1 MLRGGA
7 VHHVEDHGVGA
18 RGGRGPH
25 GLGAVRGGAVDDAPV
40 GPAVPL
46 PDELVLEAGGVA
58 GDVGLELERAANFS
72 IALKRN
78 SAAGPSNHSVGS
90 ASGYV
95 SIVILDICQNLIL
108 SSTWQN
114 PINRRRRQ
122 VLSNHAPV
130 SVSPIGPSPMP
141 NKLIFKPIGLTGD
154 IYPKFYGR
162 PSTSQFFRKGN
173 SINGI
178 RVRKLSNN
186 SSGISLA
193 KTTTAVIGKVVSD
206 IAGIRNKAMLN

>member
-1 MLRGGA
+1 
-7 VHHVEDHGVGA
+7 
-18 RGGRGPH
+18 
-25 GLGAVRGGAVDDAPV
+25 
-40 GPAVPL
+40 
-46 PDELVLEAGGVA
+46 
-58 GDVGLELERAANFS
+58 
-72 IALKRN
+72 
-78 SAAGPSNHSVGS
+78 
-90 ASGYV
+90 
-95 SIVILDICQNLIL
+95 
-108 SSTWQN
+108 
-114 PINRRRRQ
+114 
-122 VLSNHAPV
+122 
-130 SVSPIGPSPMP
+130 MP